1 MTSLHGAVVLVTGG
15 NRGIGKAVVDDL
27 LGRGAAKI
35 YATARK
41 PEPSTDPRVVP
52 VPLEVT
58 DQASIDA
65 LVKAAPDVT
74 VLVNNA
80 GWEIP
85 GNSYLETP
93 LDDLRQLMEV
103 NFFGPLAVTRAFVP
117 VIERNGGGHILNMLS
132 ALSWVAYHGAYAAT
146 KAAFLLQTNA
156 VRLELLG
163 KGIGVTALHMGYVDT
178 DMASA
183 VTAPK
188 SDPADIAKVAL
199 DGVESGAH
207 EVLADDIAR
216 GAKQAASADLT
227 DVYAQLKG

>member
-80 GWEIP
+80 GWDIP
-85 GNSYLETP
+85 GNTYLETP
-93 LDDLRQLMEV
+93 LDDLRHLMEV

-132 ALSWVAYHGAYAAT
+132 GLSWVAYHGAYSAT
-146 KAAFLLQTNA
+146 KAAFMLQTNA

-163 KGIGVTALHMGYVDT
+163 KGIGVTGLHMGYVDT
-178 DMASA
+178 DLTSA
-183 VTAPK
+183 ITAPK
-188 SDPADIAKVAL
+188 EKPADIAKAAL

-207 EVLADDIAR
+207 EVLADTTAR